1 MRDEEEE
8 EEEELSDDEDEEA
21 DDEEQ
26 VSASSSAHASSSA
39 SSSHA
44 SGSESVSE
52 VVDIHEYLV
61 FYYYILLCPHAT
73 VLCRQS
79 EVDDIE
85 LDPLEEDQ
93 HSEAD
98 ERMPPLRRTAS
109 SRDELPLT
117 APERLRTGVMTTSS
131 RGALQVRHCP

>member
-1 MRDEEEE
+1 M
-8 EEEELSDDEDEEA
+8 
-21 DDEEQ
+21 
-26 VSASSSAHASSSA
+26 SSC
-39 SSSHA
+39 
-44 SGSESVSE
+44 
-52 VVDIHEYLV
+52 D
-61 FYYYILLCPHAT
+61 YI
-73 VLCRQS
+73 LCRQS

-117 APERLRTGVMTTSS
+117 APERLRTGVMTASS
-131 RGALQVRHCP
+131 RGALQVRNCPQYTRNIPVIYPQYTLNIPLLAP

>member
-61 FYYYILLCPHAT
+61 FYYCILLCPHASIYC
-73 VLCRQS
+73 VVRARWMIS
-79 EVDDIE
+79 NWI
-85 LDPLEEDQ
+85 
-93 HSEAD
+93 
-98 ERMPPLRRTAS
+98 RWRRISTPKRTSACLPS
-109 SRDELPLT
+109 AAQLHRATNSR
-117 APERLRTGVMTTSS
+117 
-131 RGALQVRHCP
+131 

>member
-52 VVDIHEYLV
+52 VDGMHEYTI
-61 FYYYILLCPHAT
+61 ILLLHTIVSSYDHICVVRARWTISTWIRWRRISTPKRTSACLPSAAQLHRAT
-73 VLCRQS
+73 N
-79 EVDDIE
+79 
-85 LDPLEEDQ
+85 
-93 HSEAD
+93 
-98 ERMPPLRRTAS
+98 
-109 SRDELPLT
+109 SR
-117 APERLRTGVMTTSS
+117 
-131 RGALQVRHCP
+131 